1 MSNSSDESDKDDSG
15 INIGRSH
22 NLQGHSSHMVLDE
35 VVKRNNST
43 WDPQNIEKFI
53 QIYDSYIE
61 NEDQI
66 GLFSFEIF

>member
-1 MSNSSDESDKDDSG
+1 
-15 INIGRSH
+15 
-22 NLQGHSSHMVLDE
+22 MVLDE

-61 NEDQI
+61 NED
-66 GLFSFEIF
+66 